1 MSRDALSA
9 ATAYLLAR
17 AQERS
22 SRVVVS
28 WPYGGLSVDVSGE
41 LVGGWACRK
50 ELRRCSS
57 IHGCKGTHRG
67 HYFLEL
73 RGLKPGRCGALGRL
87 CGAAARSAA
96 LWRVARPGG
105 RV

>member
-1 MSRDALSA
+1 MSRQALA
-9 ATAYLLAR
+9 DATAWLLKR

-22 SRVVVS
+22 SRVVVA

-57 IHGCKGTHRG
+57 IHGCKGAHRG

-73 RGLKPGRCGALGRL
+73 RGLKPGR
-87 CGAAARSAA
+87 
-96 LWRVARPGG
+96 
-105 RV
+105 